1 MYAGDQMGSPYVSN
15 STNSGPSKGQAYIS
29 SLYFIL
35 TSLTTVGFGNI
46 APNTAAEKVF
56 SVVVLL
62 LGGERNFNRSFLFC
76 SISVIDTVV
85 SRI

>member
-1 MYAGDQMGSPYVSN
+1 MGQPYVN
-15 STNSGPSKGQAYIS
+15 SSLASGPSKGEAYIS

-46 APNTAAEKVF
+46 APNTAVEKIF

-62 LGGERNFNRSFLFC
+62 LGGTYCYLFC
-76 SISVIDTVV
+76 QYSLLIG
-85 SRI
+85 

>member
-1 MYAGDQMGSPYVSN
+1 MGKPY
-15 STNSGPSKGQAYIS
+15 TNSSLDTGPSKGEAYIS

-46 APNTAAEKVF
+46 APNTAAEKIF

-62 LGGERNFNRSFLFC
+62 LGGKAITWQF
-76 SISVIDTVV
+76 IVITKAC
-85 SRI
+85 

>member
-1 MYAGDQMGSPYVSN
+1 MGNPYVNMSVA
-15 STNSGPSKGQAYIS
+15 TGPSYVDAYVS

-46 APNTAAEKVF
+46 APNTVAEKIF

-62 LGGERNFNRSFLFC
+62 LGGE
-76 SISVIDTVV
+76 
-85 SRI
+85 

>member
-1 MYAGDQMGSPYVSN
+1 MGKPYRNN
-15 STNSGPSKGQAYIS
+15 SLATGPSKGEAYIS

-35 TSLTTVGFGNI
+35 TSFTTVGFGNI

-62 LGGERNFNRSFLFC
+62 LGGKMLYLCKELTRKSRGCAEIL
-76 SISVIDTVV
+76 SVEGGGVG
-85 SRI
+85 

>member
-1 MYAGDQMGSPYVSN
+1 MGKPY
-15 STNSGPSKGQAYIS
+15 TNGSLETGPSKGEAYIS

-62 LGGERNFNRSFLFC
+62 LGGMVCFLKYIYIYLYLDL
-76 SISVIDTVV
+76 ISTLIRDIVF
-85 SRI
+85 

>member
-1 MYAGDQMGSPYVSN
+1 MGKPYRNN
-15 STNSGPSKGQAYIS
+15 SLATGPSKGEAYIS

-62 LGGERNFNRSFLFC
+62 LGGKMLSLCKVFTRKSLGCAKILSFGGNAL
-76 SISVIDTVV
+76 
-85 SRI
+85 